1 MSVTSVGSY
10 DFPAKDVVGNFPAPL
25 LYIGWDQH
33 MMFCA
38 PLTVPVPP
46 GTRFGDLVTQ
56 LLPRLYGEHPDFA
69 RVDWSRVQWFRSSAL
84 FTPDMDKTLAEQGF
98 GHKSVLRWRTPGLEG
113 LRGSFG

>member
-1 MSVTSVGSY
+1 MSVSALGAY
-10 DFPAKDVVGNFPAPL
+10 DFPAKDVVGNLPTPL
-25 LYIGWDQH
+25 LYIGWEQH

-38 PLTVPVPP
+38 PLAVPVPP
-46 GTRFGDLVTQ
+46 ATRFGDLVTQ

-69 RVDWSRVQWFRSSAL
+69 RVDWPRVQWFRSSTL

-113 LRGSFG
+113 LHGSFG

>member
-1 MSVTSVGSY
+1 MSVAALGVY
-10 DFPAKDVVGNFPAPL
+10 DFPARDGVANFPAPL

-38 PLTVPVPP
+38 PLAVPVPP
-46 GTRFGDLVTQ
+46 AMRFGDLVRE

-69 RVDWSRVQWFRSSAL
+69 RIAWPRVQWFRSAAL
-84 FTPDMDKTLAEQGF
+84 FTPDMDKPIGEQGF
-98 GHKSVLRWRTPGLEG
+98 RHKSVLRFRTPGLEG